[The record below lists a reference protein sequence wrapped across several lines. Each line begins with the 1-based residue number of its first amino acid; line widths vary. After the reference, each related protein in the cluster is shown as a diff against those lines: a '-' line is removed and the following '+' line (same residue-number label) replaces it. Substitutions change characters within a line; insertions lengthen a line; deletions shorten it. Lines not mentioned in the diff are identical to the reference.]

1 MNGAAKGAIIG
12 GVFLA
17 MVGGAGYG
25 MYSLV
30 GDTGDTG
37 GAKDDKVAGKTAAG
51 ASRGEG
57 PVTEKETSEAAKGF
71 LAAWATGDERTA
83 ADWTNNASE
92 ALSAVAEFKTRAY
105 VSKAVITP
113 GTPNGTTVPFK
124 VEAEVTY
131 EGTTKSLAYESRL
144 TVVRGLSTGKALVD
158 WQASVIHPDL
168 KRGERLRAGTPA
180 SPPVKLVDRNDQ
192 ELTPEKYP
200 SLRPVLAQLREVY
213 GGKAGGKA
221 GTELWIEPAAATAT
235 STSQDG
241 ATGQD
246 AGGRRTLLTLVA
258 GEPSTLKTYLDAKVQ
273 AAAEQAVA
281 KYPESSVVAVK
292 PSNGHILAI
301 ANNRKDGY
309 NAAMTGTRAPGST
322 MKIVTAAMLL
332 DRGKVAADKPAPCD
346 KTVSWGG
353 RSFHNQ
359 ANFQLPAG
367 TNFSTSFA
375 RSCNTAFIKQID
387 EVDEDAALSKEAT
400 EVFGIG
406 LDWKTGIKSFDGK
419 VPVTTGAES
428 AAEYIGQGQITMN
441 PLNIASITA
450 TARSGRFHQPLLVS
464 PELDGRP
471 TATAA
476 RTMKASV
483 RGQLVSMMRLTATSG
498 TGAEAMA
505 SVGGDKGA
513 KTGSAEVDGSASPD
527 SWFTGFSDD
536 VAAAAMVEGGGHGA
550 DAAGP
555 IVASVL
561 RS

>member
-30 GDTGDTG
+30 GDTGG
-37 GAKDDKVAGKTAAG
+37 EKDDPVAGKTAAG

-57 PVTEKETSEAAKGF
+57 PVTEKETAEAAKGF
-71 LAAWATGDERTA
+71 LTAWAAGDERTA

-92 ALSAVAEFKTRAY
+92 ALSAVADFKTRAY

-113 GTPNGTTVPFK
+113 GTPSGTTVPFK

-131 EGTTKSLAYESRL
+131 EGTTKPLAYESRL

-200 SLRPVLAQLREVY
+200 SLRPVLAQLREAY
-213 GGKAGGKA
+213 GSKAGGKA
-221 GTELWIEPAAATAT
+221 GAELWIEPATATAT
-235 STSQDG
+235 TATTAQDG
-241 ATGQD
+241 DAGQD
-246 AGGRRTLLTLVA
+246 GGGRRTLLTLVA

-301 ANNRKDGY
+301 ANHRKDGY

-332 DRGKVAADKPAPCD
+332 DRGKVAADSPAPCD

-353 RSFHNQ
+353 RSFHNLS
-359 ANFQLPAG
+359 NFQLPAG
-367 TNFSTSFA
+367 TNFATSFA
-375 RSCNTAFIKQID
+375 KSCNTAFIKQIK

-476 RTMKASV
+476 RTMKSSV

-498 TGAEAMA
+498 TGADAMA

-513 KTGSAEVDGSASPD
+513 KTGSAEVDGAASPD

-536 VAAAAMVEGGGHGA
+536 VAAAAMVEGGGHGGA
-550 DAAGP
+550 AAGP
-555 IVASVL
+555 IVAAVL